1 MAPSR
6 GRRFEVTLTGKILGD
21 DSTVIRLTRAD
32 CMSGLTRDEKGLVGS
47 LGLGRPI
54 SLVIERSDLP
64 APVVRC
70 LLASL
75 YERGVITVVQP
86 PTNASSRRLLTR
98 PDRPPPRA
106 AAIRLEPPCPQPAE
120 DRDLATLD
128 AETRREFRELEARM
142 SSPDHF
148 HVLNLPR
155 TADPTAVKQRYYDLC
170 RRLHPDRFTGA
181 AASLSLR
188 AERLFARLNEA
199 QSTLCD
205 PARRAQYLS
214 RMPTLKLSDAPR
226 TSVAMPAPQ
235 RAATPAPTPSS
246 EERRER
252 LRRHPFMRSQM
263 QRVELIASGC
273 AAFRQG
279 DLVRALTDLEAAEKF
294 GPLDPASARCL
305 EDVRRRFPRKKT

>member
-32 CMSGLTRDEKGLVGS
+32 CMCGLTRDEKGLVGS

-86 PTNASSRRLLTR
+86 PANASSRRMPTR
-98 PDRPPPRA
+98 PDRPQPHTA
-106 AAIRLEPPCPQPAE
+106 VRLEPACPQPAE
-120 DRDLATLD
+120 DSDLATLD
-128 AETRREFRELEARM
+128 AETRREFRELESRL

-148 HVLNLPR
+148 YVLNLPR
-155 TADPTAVKQRYYDLC
+155 TADPAAVKQRYYDLC
-170 RRLHPDRFTGA
+170 RRLHPDRFAGA

-214 RMPTLKLSDAPR
+214 RLPTLKLSDAPR
-226 TSVAMPAPQ
+226 TAVATPDPQKTATPVPAP
-235 RAATPAPTPSS
+235 SS
-246 EERRER
+246 DERRER
-252 LRRHPFMRSQM
+252 LRRHPFMRSQL
-263 QRVELIASGC
+263 QRVELIKSGC